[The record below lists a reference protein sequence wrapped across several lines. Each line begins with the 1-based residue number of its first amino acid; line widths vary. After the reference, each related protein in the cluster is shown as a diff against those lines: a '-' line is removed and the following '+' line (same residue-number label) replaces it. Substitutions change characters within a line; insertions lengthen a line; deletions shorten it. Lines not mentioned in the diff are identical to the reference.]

1 MCYNPIR
8 FEIINTL
15 FLTKFFTIM
24 ANKNFNNSRSAK
36 KEKGSF
42 KKSASQMTDYQRE
55 REATKQRK
63 RKSGNYGGVE

>member
-15 FLTKFFTIM
+15 FLTKFFLM

-55 REATKQRK
+55 RAEAKQRK

>member
-1 MCYNPIR
+1 
-8 FEIINTL
+8 
-15 FLTKFFTIM
+15 M

-55 REATKQRK
+55 RAEAKQRK

>member
-1 MCYNPIR
+1 
-8 FEIINTL
+8 
-15 FLTKFFTIM
+15 M
-24 ANKNFNNSRSAK
+24 ANKNFNNSRSVK

-55 REATKQRK
+55 RAEAKQRK

>member
-8 FEIINTL
+8 FEIINTYY
-15 FLTKFFTIM
+15 LTKNFFIM
-24 ANKNFNNSRSAK
+24 KNFANSKNQK
-36 KEKGSF
+36 KVKGTF

-55 REATKQRK
+55 RAEAKQRK